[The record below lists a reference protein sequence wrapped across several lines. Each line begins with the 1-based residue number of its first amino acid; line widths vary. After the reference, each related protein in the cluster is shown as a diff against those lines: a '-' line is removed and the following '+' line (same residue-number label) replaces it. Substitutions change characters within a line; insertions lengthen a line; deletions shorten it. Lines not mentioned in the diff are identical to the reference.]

1 MTNEEKWDLELIK
14 RLYDEANANLDALEP
29 RNLSSQE
36 RRERFEIDI
45 TAFVRVLGV
54 KDYQE
59 LLIAKGVEDYFL
71 PSEAAK
77 EVVELIVSR
86 NGQTKR

>member
-1 MTNEEKWDLELIK
+1 MANEEEWDLELIK
-14 RLYDEANANLDALEP
+14 QLYDEAIANLESLEP
-29 RNLSSQE
+29 RNLLSQE
-36 RRERFEIDI
+36 RRERFELDI

-86 NGQTKR
+86 SGR